1 MPTPLTC
8 GKLHRRQAPNKVVAL
23 HGEYKEEGRI
33 VTSGFIIQYFDS
45 PIEHLGLALNE
56 IFSVIIF
63 WKISGILFYLFFAG
77 LNRVLLIL

>member
-63 WKISGILFYLFFAG
+63 LENIRHTFLFIFCQ